1 MKMTRQLATVFGG
14 SGFLGRYV
22 VKRLAA
28 QGYVVRVAVRD
39 VQGAQALM
47 TQGDVAQIVPLYAPL
62 REEALVA
69 RATEGADVVVNLTGI
84 LSERRRGDFFRVHAE
99 GAGRVAR
106 LAASSVARH
115 FVHISAIGADA
126 ASASD
131 YARSKAEGE
140 ARVLAAFPKAAILRP
155 SVVFGAEDQ
164 FFNRFAAMAMLSPV
178 LPVVGGGTRMQ
189 PVYAGDIAAAVLAAL
204 APAAAGQ
211 TYELGGPEVKTFREL
226 MVLMLNIIERRRL
239 IYDLPL
245 PLARVQA
252 AVLERLPGKLLTL
265 DQIKLLATDNV
276 VARNALSFA
285 ALGLTPTPLDLIL
298 PTYLARYRP
307 PSGRRV
313 SPFKK

>member
-22 VKRLAA
+22 VKRLAS

-39 VQGAQALM
+39 VQRAQALM
-47 TQGDVAQIVPLYAPL
+47 TQGDVGQIVPLYAPL
-62 REEALVA
+62 REEASVA
-69 RATEGADVVVNLTGI
+69 RATEGADVVINLTGI

-106 LAASSVARH
+106 LAASSVARQ
-115 FVHISAIGADA
+115 FVHISAIGANP
-126 ASASD
+126 ASDSD

-140 ARVLAAFPKAAILRP
+140 AAVRAAFPKAVVLRP
-155 SVVFGAEDQ
+155 SIVFGAEDQ

-178 LPVVGGGTRMQ
+178 LPVVGGATRMQ
-189 PVYAGDIAAAVLAAL
+189 PVYAGDVAAAVMAAL
-204 APAAAGQ
+204 ATAAAAGQ

-226 MVLMLNIIERRRL
+226 MVLLLNVIERRRL

-245 PLARVQA
+245 PLARFQA
-252 AVLERLPGKLLTL
+252 AFLERLPGKLLTR
-265 DQIKLLATDNV
+265 DQIKLLANDNV
-276 VARNALSFA
+276 VAPAALSFA
-285 ALGLTPTPLDLIL
+285 ALDLTPTPMDLIL

-307 PSGRRV
+307 SNGRRA
-313 SPFKK
+313 SDI

>member
-39 VQGAQALM
+39 VQRAQALM

-131 YARSKAEGE
+131 Y
-140 ARVLAAFPKAAILRP
+140 RP
-155 SVVFGAEDQ
+155 
-164 FFNRFAAMAMLSPV
+164 
-178 LPVVGGGTRMQ
+178 
-189 PVYAGDIAAAVLAAL
+189 
-204 APAAAGQ
+204 
-211 TYELGGPEVKTFREL
+211 
-226 MVLMLNIIERRRL
+226 
-239 IYDLPL
+239 
-245 PLARVQA
+245 
-252 AVLERLPGKLLTL
+252 
-265 DQIKLLATDNV
+265 
-276 VARNALSFA
+276 
-285 ALGLTPTPLDLIL
+285 
-298 PTYLARYRP
+298 
-307 PSGRRV
+307 
-313 SPFKK
+313 